1 MSLPFGT
8 QADTFSALIFSR
20 IHSHHTARLM
30 SSHKLCTS
38 ALLLPFASSPF
49 FCPSLLRSISQCAYA
64 THQAVSFLNR
74 LFFLPSLKIKNKP
87 TLSPFDVPDPCAYCI
102 GRLPL
107 LPVVATLR
115 LPPSLNS
122 RSARAHNF
130 RNTPSSYVFPRFYP
144 TLAQGCFPFYWLKG
158 FSSFLRQLK
167 QKKSNSRFDNL
178 VNGQFLTDVL
188 SFFL

>member
-1 MSLPFGT
+1 MHISL
-8 QADTFSALIFSR
+8 A
-20 IHSHHTARLM
+20 
-30 SSHKLCTS
+30 
-38 ALLLPFASSPF
+38 FAICIKP
-49 FCPSLLRSISQCAYA
+49 I
-64 THQAVSFLNR
+64 
-74 LFFLPSLKIKNKP
+74 FLPSLASLNTQMRLCNPPSSFVPQPLVVHPTLKIKNKP
-87 TLSPFDVPDPCAYCI
+87 ALSPVAVPDPCAYCI

-122 RSARAHNF
+122 LSARAHNF
-130 RNTPSSYVFPRFYP
+130 GNTPSSYVFPRFFQ

>member
-1 MSLPFGT
+1 MHISLAFAICIKP
-8 QADTFSALIFSR
+8 I
-20 IHSHHTARLM
+20 
-30 SSHKLCTS
+30 LC
-38 ALLLPFASSPF
+38 PP
-49 FCPSLLRSISQCAYA
+49 LLRSITQCAYA
-64 THQAVSFLNR
+64 THQAVSFLYR
-74 LFFLPSLKIKNKP
+74 LFFLPTLKSKTP
-87 TLSPFDVPDPCAYCI
+87 PDPCAYCI

-130 RNTPSSYVFPRFYP
+130 GNTPSSYVFPRFYP
-144 TLAQGCFPFYWLKG
+144 TLAQGCFSFNWLKG
-158 FSSFLRQLK
+158 LSSFLRQLK